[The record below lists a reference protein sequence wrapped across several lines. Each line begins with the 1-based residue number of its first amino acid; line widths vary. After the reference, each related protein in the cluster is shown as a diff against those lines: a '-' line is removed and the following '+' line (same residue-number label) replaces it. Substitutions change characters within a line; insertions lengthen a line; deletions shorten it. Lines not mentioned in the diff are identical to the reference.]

1 MLDEETT
8 IHLLIRNL
16 ADLEKRT
23 VVYSWLELRY
33 RPKLKELLFTL
44 DDKKDKELFNEGI
57 LLLIQVI
64 GNDMLIVL
72 YFSITIQII
81 DP

>member
-33 RPKLKELLFTL
+33 RPKLKELFCTL

>member
-33 RPKLKELLFTL
+33 RPKLKELFFTL